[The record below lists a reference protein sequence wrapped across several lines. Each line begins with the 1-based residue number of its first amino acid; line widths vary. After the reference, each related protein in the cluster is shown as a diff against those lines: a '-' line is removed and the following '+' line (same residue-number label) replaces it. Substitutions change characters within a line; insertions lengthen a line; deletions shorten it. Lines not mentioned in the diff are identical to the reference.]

1 MFAAIRI
8 RGKVDTRGDI
18 EDTMCMMNLKKVN
31 NCVVLPDNETS
42 RGMLQKT
49 KDYITYGEMAF
60 ETYEKMLMKWGRT
73 TVGGRVNA
81 DYLKE
86 KKVTAKE
93 LFEGKTKYKDA
104 GIKQPFR
111 LHPPRK
117 GFKSTKRPF
126 TMKGDLGY
134 RKEKINDLIERMI

>member
-8 RGKVDTRGDI
+8 RGKVGVRKDI
-18 EDTMCMMNLKKVN
+18 EDTMQMMLLKNVN
-31 NCVVLPDNETS
+31 NCVVLPENETS
-42 RGMLQKT
+42 KGMLQKV
-49 KDYITYGEMAF
+49 KDYVTYGEIKP

-73 TVGGRVNA
+73 TSGGRVTLE
-81 DYLKE
+81 YLKE

-93 LFEGKTKYKDA
+93 LFEGKKKYKEA

-117 GFKSTKRPF
+117 GFKSTKKPF
-126 TMKGDLGY
+126 SLKGDLGY
-134 RKEKINDLIERMI
+134 RKEKINELLERMI